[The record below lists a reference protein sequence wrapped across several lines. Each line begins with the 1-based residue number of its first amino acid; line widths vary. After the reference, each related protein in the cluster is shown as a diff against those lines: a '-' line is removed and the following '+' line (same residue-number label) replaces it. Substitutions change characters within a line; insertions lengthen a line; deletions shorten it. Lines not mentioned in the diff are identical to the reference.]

1 MRVHGS
7 SLSPHVSEQN
17 VKVKWYRPT
26 GCGTTPHEHVASAGG
41 SHPPWAPRVIHGEAD
56 PRVETKRGCGPTHG
70 RRGLVASTL
79 LFYLFISSPKTPNF
93 SHAQRFHPH
102 RHPRPQT
109 PRFSQRE
116 RERERGDSAS
126 GGREGEIETLARVC
140 ARRRRGCRRRRGSG

>member
-79 LFYLFISSPKTPNF
+79 FILFIYFIAQNTQLF
-93 SHAQRFHPH
+93 SRAAIP
-102 RHPRPQT
+102 PPPPPAT
-109 PRFSQRE
+109 TDSTILSERE
-116 RERERGDSAS
+116 RERERGLSERWAR
-126 GGREGEIETLARVC
+126 GGDRNP
-140 ARRRRGCRRRRGSG
+140 S